1 LHERVEEPDGP
12 RSRLLGDMVQ
22 VRPVAGE
29 TFTDRATEPV
39 NPLTLVAVNTELPAL
54 PELIVTPVGLAPK
67 VKSCMMKV
75 KTPEWDNERLVAVTV
90 TLYVVAEPVHESV
103 EVPVVPSVM
112 VVGARV
118 QLMPVVGV
126 VEETRLTVPE
136 NPLIGFTVTVEVPVV
151 PALTVIVAG
160 DGRVRLKS

>member
-1 LHERVEEPDGP
+1 
-12 RSRLLGDMVQ
+12 
-22 VRPVAGE
+22 
-29 TFTDRATEPV
+29 
-39 NPLTLVAVNTELPAL
+39 
-54 PELIVTPVGLAPK
+54 
-67 VKSCMMKV
+67 MMKV

-136 NPLIGFTVTVEVPVV
+136 NPLIGLTVTVEVPVV